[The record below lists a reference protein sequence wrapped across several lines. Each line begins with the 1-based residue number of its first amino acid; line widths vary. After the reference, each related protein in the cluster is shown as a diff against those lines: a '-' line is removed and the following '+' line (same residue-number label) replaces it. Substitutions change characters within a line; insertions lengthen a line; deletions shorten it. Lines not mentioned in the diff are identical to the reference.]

1 MAQLYISD
9 LDGTLLQDDATLSPF
24 ARQQLT
30 SLIEAGVQITFAT
43 ARSIVSASQI
53 LQGVPFRLP
62 AICVNGTYI
71 SNFRTHKHLIL
82 NTISDSLTSGIFEC
96 ICSHNLLP
104 FVTTFNGVKECLY
117 YSHTKNEGMDW
128 YVRDRTRA
136 QDHRL
141 QQVSNFENALSER
154 VIAFTTIHRLP

>member
-71 SNFRTHKHLIL
+71 SNFHTHKHLIL